1 MLVVVLNGIFSG
13 LEGLA
18 DQDLIPWQYPSDDQ
32 LLATGLR
39 QIYLGHYIPWESNS
53 HLKLVVDQ
61 YGFQVSEEPFERTYR
76 VGSNLDDMHE
86 NGIHDYLKY
95 IKFGYGR
102 CTDHVSKD
110 IRAGIMS
117 RSEGIK
123 LVRDY
128 DHVLPKDLY
137 RWLDYVQ
144 MNEEDFHRIADHF
157 RDPRVW
163 SIDESGSFIKKDL
176 FN

>member
-1 MLVVVLNGIFSG
+1 
-13 LEGLA
+13 
-18 DQDLIPWQYPSDDQ
+18 
-32 LLATGLR
+32 
-39 QIYLGHYIPWESNS
+39 
-53 HLKLVVDQ
+53 
-61 YGFQVSEEPFERTYR
+61 
-76 VGSNLDDMHE
+76 
-86 NGIHDYLKY
+86 
-95 IKFGYGR
+95 
-102 CTDHVSKD
+102 
-110 IRAGIMS
+110 MS

-163 SIDESGSFIKKDL
+163 SIDESGSFMKVSLTNNDYESYFSKI
-176 FN
+176 FFEWGSRRVVQS